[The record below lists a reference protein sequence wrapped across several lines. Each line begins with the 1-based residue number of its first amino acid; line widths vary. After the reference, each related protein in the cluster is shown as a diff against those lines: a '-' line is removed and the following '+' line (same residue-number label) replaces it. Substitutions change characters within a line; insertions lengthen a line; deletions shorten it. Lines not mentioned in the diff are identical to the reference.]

1 MATKRQQL
9 MGSRFQAEL
18 RNVIADEFDGNMTE
32 YSRAAKVPGGTIG
45 HYLVSNR
52 YPRVDMLDRL
62 LRPLG
67 KEPKARLLEAY
78 LLDLTPPSARG
89 QVVVRGAQE
98 PALEAARLSGDLGLD
113 GRLIG
118 VLEFL
123 GRLAMENK
131 PVRVMLEQTAKALG
145 KV

>member
-1 MATKRQQL
+1 

-18 RNVIADEFDGNMTE
+18 RNVIADEFEDNMTE
-32 YSRAAKVPGGTIG
+32 YSRVAKVPGGTLG

-52 YPRVDMLDRL
+52 YPRVDILDRL
-62 LRPLG
+62 LRPLP

-78 LLDLTPPSARG
+78 LLDLTPPCARG
-89 QVVVRGAQE
+89 QVVVRGSQDT
-98 PALEAARLSGDLGLD
+98 ALEAARLSEDLGFD
-113 GRLIG
+113 SKLIS

-131 PVRVMLEQTAKALG
+131 PVRLMLEQTAKALG
-145 KV
+145 RP